1 MHLEIITPD
10 RKVFEG
16 EVTSAQF
23 PGADGSFEVLNN
35 HAPLIAALKAGD
47 VTLTGGAGGRE
58 VIRIEGGVVEVLRN
72 NVIVLAEGA
81 VS

>member
-16 EVTSAQF
+16 EVTSALF

-47 VTLTGGAGGRE
+47 VTLTAGAGRE

-81 VS
+81 LA

>member
-16 EVTSAQF
+16 EVTSALF

-35 HAPLIAALKAGD
+35 HAPMIAALAAGD
-47 VTLTGGAGGRE
+47 VTLTGGTGRE

-72 NVIVLAEGA
+72 TVIVLAEGA
-81 VS
+81 LA

>member
-16 EVTSAQF
+16 EVISANF

-47 VTLTGGAGGRE
+47 VTLTGAAGRDTF
-58 VIRIEGGVVEVLRN
+58 RIEGGVVEVLRN

-81 VS
+81 SA